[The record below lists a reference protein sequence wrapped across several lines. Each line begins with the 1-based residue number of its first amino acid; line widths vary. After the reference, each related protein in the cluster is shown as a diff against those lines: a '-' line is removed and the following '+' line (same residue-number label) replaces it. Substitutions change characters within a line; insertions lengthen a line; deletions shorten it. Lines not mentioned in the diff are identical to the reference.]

1 MGKKQSKMDPHQLIH
16 LLNRTKFEEKELE
29 KWYQKFIKEY
39 PDGFISKPQ
48 FENMYQSFFPKGD
61 AREFADH
68 IFRTFDGNSDGKIDF
83 REFMVSLSVTTRGS
97 ADQKLEWAFK
107 VYDVDGNGFITR
119 KEMQLIVHSVEKV
132 LNQNSRAYD
141 MSDKRTER
149 IFKNFDK
156 NQDGV
161 LSLNEFSEAAKLD
174 PTLSLM
180 LNEAKAG
187 PGAAAAGKMY

>member
-1 MGKKQSKMDPHQLIH
+1 MV
-16 LLNRTKFEEKELE
+16 F
-29 KWYQKFIKEY
+29 
-39 PDGFISKPQ
+39 
-48 FENMYQSFFPKGD
+48 
-61 AREFADH
+61 
-68 IFRTFDGNSDGKIDF
+68 IDF

-132 LNQNSRAYD
+132 LNQNSKAYD
-141 MSDKRTER
+141 VSDKRTDR
-149 IFKNFDK
+149 IFRNFDK

-161 LSLNEFSEAAKLD
+161 LSLNEFSEAAKQD

-180 LNEAKAG
+180 LNEAKSG
-187 PGAAAAGKMY
+187 AGKMY

>member
-1 MGKKQSKMDPHQLIH
+1 MDPHQLIH
-16 LLNRTKFEEKELE
+16 LLNRTKFQEKELK

-61 AREFADH
+61 ATEFAEH
-68 IFRTFDGNSDGKIDF
+68 IFRTFDANSDGKIDF
-83 REFMVSLSVTTRGS
+83 REFMVSLSVTTRGN

-119 KEMQLIVHSVEKV
+119 REMQLIVRSVEKV
-132 LNQNSRAYD
+132 INQNHKGYND
-141 MSDKRTER
+141 MPAKRTDR

-161 LSLNEFSEAAKLD
+161 LSLNEFSEAAKQD

-180 LNEAKAG
+180 LNEAQH
-187 PGAAAAGKMY
+187 GKL